1 MTHYIQSYY
10 DGTLFEYS
18 KSPQEG
24 FVEHTNSKGKVSYRK
39 YYRQGVE
46 GSLVGVETR
55 VNQYLNNREE
65 VIFTLSNAGD
75 EYKVTFPVLNN
86 DGTQLDDFTESIVR
100 HLPALQKGATYSI
113 NNWRMNKG
121 DMVNGEKVLYNN
133 SGVSFKQGGE
143 KVAAV
148 LGYNT
153 DNNPN
158 GEIPRIEWK
167 ELAGKNRP
175 TAASKERKLEF
186 LYTTLLEQVKRL
198 SSGGGGG
205 APAQT
210 YGNMP
215 GPTTPEQAFINDEDD
230 DLPF

>member
-39 YYRQGVE
+39 YYKQGVE
-46 GSLVGVETR
+46 GSLASVETR

-65 VIFTLSNAGD
+65 VVFTLVNAGD

-121 DMVNGEKVLYNN
+121 DVINGEKVLYNN
-133 SGVSFKQGGE
+133 SGVSFKKGGE

-148 LGYNT
+148 LSYNSE
-153 DNNPN
+153 NNPD

-186 LYTTLLEQVKRL
+186 LYTTLLEQVDRL
-198 SSGGGGG
+198 SSGGG

-210 YGNMP
+210 NKNTP
-215 GPTTPEQAFINDEDD
+215 EPATPEQAFAPAEVED

>member
-46 GSLVGVETR
+46 GSLVSVETR

-186 LYTTLLEQVKRL
+186 LYNTLLEQVERL
-198 SSGGGGG
+198 SSGGG

-210 YGNMP
+210 NRNTP
-215 GPTTPEQAFINDEDD
+215 KPSTPEQAFAPAEEVD